1 MFLIPCV
8 KMTWVWHAAYLL
20 WNCSECAGTKSATM
34 HFLRQILLKCRLYW
48 RADFNIAATLCGLF
62 FVNLPKVCRHRA
74 GVSGGDDAFFEAATV
89 SRRVSTHRRCG
100 KTCLTFSYVRYGDV
114 FQNYAPLHT
123 MAVFA
128 WFCSKIM
135 DPCYY
140 KKVKYDSIHTPIKVK
155 FWLEMFLK
163 LGFI

>member
-1 MFLIPCV
+1 MQPIYCKTAQNQSGNNAFFEANSVKVQTLLTSGLKYSCYLI
-8 KMTWVWHAAYLL
+8 
-20 WNCSECAGTKSATM
+20 
-34 HFLRQILLKCRLYW
+34 
-48 RADFNIAATLCGLF
+48 CGLF
-62 FVNLPKVCRHRA
+62 FVNLPKVYRHRTG

-114 FQNYAPLHT
+114 FQNYAPLYT

-135 DPCYY
+135 NPCYY
-140 KKVKYDSIHTPIKVK
+140 KKVKYDSIYQ
-155 FWLEMFLK
+155 
-163 LGFI
+163 